1 MSSVQSTFI
10 NLLSCA
16 LQTARILDINIT
28 GVSFHVGSGATN
40 PAAFSEAIALARD
53 VFDQGLAL
61 GCDMHLLDIGGGF
74 CGGAINADGSV
85 ELGGVPAAVN
95 AALALHFPDRERVRV
110 IAEPGR

>member
-1 MSSVQSTFI
+1 MPSPSSGSNTCRVLLQAAQS
-10 NLLSCA
+10 LSVNVA
-16 LQTARILDINIT
+16 

-61 GCDMHLLDIGGGF
+61 GFDMRLLDIGGGF

-95 AALALHFPDRERVRV
+95 NALAHHFPDEERVRV